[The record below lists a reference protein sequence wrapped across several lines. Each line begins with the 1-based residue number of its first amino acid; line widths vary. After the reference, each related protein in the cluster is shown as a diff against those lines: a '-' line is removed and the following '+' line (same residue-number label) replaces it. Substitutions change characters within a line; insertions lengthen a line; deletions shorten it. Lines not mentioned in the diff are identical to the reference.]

1 MSRYDDDGYLDDW
14 HSWPRYLRE
23 DERRARAGRAAK
35 KLTRGGRELH
45 PVVVEGRI
53 AAKSAWG
60 KGWCTTLASYGD
72 YSNRLPRG
80 MSYLRSGAVID
91 LQIERGR
98 VAALVSGSSVYKVGI
113 HIRPLTKPRWRAI
126 KEKCAG
132 RITSLVALL
141 RGELSPPIM
150 TMMARRDEGLFPA
163 PAEIDVTCSCPD
175 SAIMCKHVAAVL
187 FGIGTRLD
195 EEPELLFV
203 LRGVDHRELITDAPV
218 TAVKRGRRASKSAD
232 KMASADLEAVF
243 GIELAEQSEAG
254 SASGEARSS
263 RKSTKRKTES
273 GRPGSARGGGKAKSK
288 GKTGAVKRVKKS
300 GMAKRASAS
309 RSGATAKKAATT
321 RSVRKG
327 RSDKR

>member
-23 DERRARAGRAAK
+23 DERRARAGRAAR
-35 KLTRGGRELH
+35 KLSRGGRELH
-45 PVVVEGRI
+45 PVVVEGRT

-98 VAALVSGSSVYKVGI
+98 VEALVSGTSVYKVRI
-113 HIRPLTKPRWRAI
+113 DIRPLTRPRWRAI

-141 RGELSPPIM
+141 RGELSAPIM
-150 TMMARRDEGLFPA
+150 AMMARREGGLFPA
-163 PAEIDVTCSCPD
+163 PAEIDMACSCPD

-195 EEPELLFV
+195 EDPELLFH
-203 LRGVDHRELITDAPV
+203 LRGVDHRELITEAPV
-218 TAVKRGRRASKSAD
+218 TVVKRGRRGSNPAG
-232 KMASADLEAVF
+232 KMASAELEAVF
-243 GIELAEQSEAG
+243 GIELAGPSTTG
-254 SASGEARSS
+254 FASDETRSTGKPTKQKTPGE
-263 RKSTKRKTES
+263 
-273 GRPGSARGGGKAKSK
+273 RPGSARAGAKAKSA
-288 GKTGAVKRVKKS
+288 GKTGRGKR
-300 GMAKRASAS
+300 GPES

-321 RSVRKG
+321 RSAKQSR
-327 RSDKR
+327 RDKR

>member
-1 MSRYDDDGYLDDW
+1 MSRYDDDYFGGW
-14 HSWPRYLRE
+14 RSWPRYLRE
-23 DERRARAGRAAK
+23 DERRVRAGRAAK

-45 PVVVEGRI
+45 PVVAEGRT

-98 VAALVSGSSVYKVGI
+98 VEALVAGSSVYKVRI
-113 HIRPLTKPRWRAI
+113 DIRPLTRPRWRAI
-126 KEKCAG
+126 EEKCAG

-150 TMMARRDEGLFPA
+150 NVIARREGGLFPA
-163 PAEIDVTCSCPD
+163 PPEIKTTCSCPD
-175 SAIMCKHVAAVL
+175 WAVMCKHVAAVL

-218 TAVKRGRRASKSAD
+218 TAVKRGRRASNPAG

-243 GIELAEQSEAG
+243 GIELADPSTTG
-254 SASGEARSS
+254 LASDERRSTG
-263 RKSTKRKTES
+263 KPTKRKTPSE
-273 GRPGSARGGGKAKSK
+273 RPGSARAGGKAKST
-288 GKTGAVKRVKKS
+288 GKTGA
-300 GMAKRASAS
+300 AKRTDAS
-309 RSGATAKKAATT
+309 RSGRTAKKAATT
-321 RSVRKG
+321 RSVRQSRRG
-327 RSDKR
+327 KR

>member
-1 MSRYDDDGYLDDW
+1 MSRYDDYFGGW
-14 HSWPRYLRE
+14 HAWPRYLRE

-45 PVVVEGRI
+45 PVVAEGRT

-98 VAALVSGSSVYKVGI
+98 VAALVSGTSVYKVEI

-132 RITSLVALL
+132 KITSLVALL
-141 RGELSPPIM
+141 RGKLSPPIM
-150 TMMARRDEGLFPA
+150 AMMARREGGLFPA

-175 SAIMCKHVAAVL
+175 SAVMCKHVAAVL

-203 LRGVDHRELITDAPV
+203 LRGVAHRELITEAPV
-218 TAVKRGRRASKSAD
+218 TAVKRGRRASKSAG
-232 KMASADLEAVF
+232 KMASAELEAVF
-243 GIELAEQSEAG
+243 GIELAGPPTTEPASDETRSAG
-254 SASGEARSS
+254 KPR
-263 RKSTKRKTES
+263 KRKTPSE
-273 GRPGSARGGGKAKSK
+273 RPRSARAGGKAKSA
-288 GKTGAVKRVKKS
+288 GKAGT
-300 GMAKRASAS
+300 AKRAAAS
-309 RSGATAKKAATT
+309 RSGGPAKKAATT
-321 RSVRKG
+321 RSVRQNRRG
-327 RSDKR
+327 KR

>member
-1 MSRYDDDGYLDDW
+1 MSRYDDDYYDGW
-14 HSWPRYLRE
+14 RSWPKPPSKA
-23 DERRARAGRAAK
+23 ERIARAGRAAK
-35 KLTRGGRELH
+35 KLGRGGRELH
-45 PVVVEGRI
+45 PVVVEGRA

-98 VAALVSGSSVYKVGI
+98 VEALVSGTRVYKVRI
-113 HIRPLTKPRWRAI
+113 DIRPLTRPRWRAI

-132 RITSLVALL
+132 GITSLVALL

-150 TMMARRDEGLFPA
+150 NVIARRDEGLFPA

-175 SAIMCKHVAAVL
+175 SAVMCKHVAAVL

-195 EEPELLFV
+195 EEPELLFH

-218 TAVKRGRRASKSAD
+218 TAVKRGRRASNPAG
-232 KMASADLEAVF
+232 KMASAELEAVF
-243 GIELAEQSEAG
+243 GIELAGPSTTG
-254 SASGEARSS
+254 LASDETRSTG
-263 RKSTKRKTES
+263 KPTKRKTPSE
-273 GRPGSARGGGKAKSK
+273 RPGSARAGGKAKSA
-288 GKTGAVKRVKKS
+288 GKTGR
-300 GMAKRASAS
+300 GKRATES

-321 RSVRKG
+321 RSVRQSRRG
-327 RSDKR
+327 KR

>member
-1 MSRYDDDGYLDDW
+1 MSRYDDDYFDDW

-45 PVVVEGRI
+45 PVVVEGRT
-53 AAKSAWG
+53 AASSAWG

-98 VAALVSGSSVYKVGI
+98 VAALVSGTSVYKVGI

-132 RITSLVALL
+132 KINSLVALL

-150 TMMARRDEGLFPA
+150 AMMARREGGLFPA

-203 LRGVDHRELITDAPV
+203 LRGVDHRELISEAPV
-218 TAVKRGRRASKSAD
+218 TAVKRGRHASNPAG
-232 KMASADLEAVF
+232 KMASAELEAVF
-243 GIELAEQSEAG
+243 GIELADG
-254 SASGEARSS
+254 LTTGPASNETRPSSKPAKRKRPSARS
-263 RKSTKRKTES
+263 KSVR
-273 GRPGSARGGGKAKSK
+273 AGGKVKSA
-288 GKTGAVKRVKKS
+288 GKAR
-300 GMAKRASAS
+300 
-309 RSGATAKKAATT
+309 TAKGA
-321 RSVRKG
+321 SVRGAGQRK
-327 RSDKR
+327 

>member
-1 MSRYDDDGYLDDW
+1 MSRY
-14 HSWPRYLRE
+14 SWPKYLRE
-23 DERRARAGRAAK
+23 DQRRARAGRAAK
-35 KLTRGGRELH
+35 KLTHGGRELH
-45 PVVVEGRI
+45 PVMVEGRT

-98 VAALVSGSSVYKVGI
+98 VAALVSGTSVYKVGI

-132 RITSLVALL
+132 KITSLVALL

-150 TMMARRDEGLFPA
+150 AMMAQREGGLFPA

-203 LRGVDHRELITDAPV
+203 LRGVDHRELITEAPV
-218 TAVKRGRRASKSAD
+218 TAVKRGRRASKSAG
-232 KMASADLEAVF
+232 KMASAELEAVF
-243 GIELAEQSEAG
+243 GIELADG
-254 SASGEARSS
+254 STTGPTSNETRPSG
-263 RKSTKRKTES
+263 KPTKRKQ
-273 GRPGSARGGGKAKSK
+273 PSARSKSARAGGKAKSAGKARTVK
-288 GKTGAVKRVKKS
+288 GA
-300 GMAKRASAS
+300 
-309 RSGATAKKAATT
+309 
-321 RSVRKG
+321 SVRGAGQK
-327 RSDKR
+327 K

>member
-1 MSRYDDDGYLDDW
+1 MSRHDDEDYFGDW

-35 KLTRGGRELH
+35 KLGRGGRELH
-45 PVVVEGRI
+45 PVVVEGRT

-98 VAALVSGSSVYKVGI
+98 VEALVSGTSVYKVRI
-113 HIRPLTKPRWRAI
+113 DIRPLSKPRWRAI
-126 KEKCAG
+126 KEECAG

-150 TMMARRDEGLFPA
+150 NVIARREDGLFPA

-175 SAIMCKHVAAVL
+175 SAVMCKHVAAVL

-195 EEPELLFV
+195 EEPELLFL

-218 TAVKRGRRASKSAD
+218 TAVKRGRRASNPGGKI
-232 KMASADLEAVF
+232 ASAELEAVF
-243 GIELAEQSEAG
+243 GIELAGTPATEPTSD
-254 SASGEARSS
+254 EARPT
-263 RKSTKRKTES
+263 RKSTKAKRKTS
-273 GRPGSARGGGKAKSK
+273 SKRPRPARDGGEAKSAEK
-288 GKTGAVKRVKKS
+288 AGT
-300 GMAKRASAS
+300 AKRAAAA
-309 RSGATAKKAATT
+309 RSGGAKKTATE
-321 RSVRKG
+321 RSVRQRG
-327 RSDKR
+327 NGKR